1 MLKTTFLLNGISS
14 LLSWNAVLAA
24 FDYFGGVYPKFSVS
38 NYFPIPLFVAYLI
51 VGVLFHRLQYRFSYR
66 TMIIMGL
73 LLTNLSIILMLG
85 VSILWPESVIG
96 FVLCMA
102 MCFVGGLGGNL
113 AQLSFYAI
121 INYLSSEVVAV
132 FTVGS
137 AVSMLIISSIRMVVL
152 FTMGSASS
160 NVTAIA
166 VYFGVSLA
174 LSSLD
179 LALNIKFFKSA
190 VYK

>member
-85 VSILWPESVIG
+85 VSILWRVVHGYVFCGRFRWKPGSVK
-96 FVLCMA
+96 L
-102 MCFVGGLGGNL
+102 LRYY
-113 AQLSFYAI
+113 QL
-121 INYLSSEVVAV
+121 
-132 FTVGS
+132 
-137 AVSMLIISSIRMVVL
+137 LIE
-152 FTMGSASS
+152 
-160 NVTAIA
+160 
-166 VYFGVSLA
+166 
-174 LSSLD
+174 
-179 LALNIKFFKSA
+179 
-190 VYK
+190 